1 VAWVAPKSK
10 TRGNAA
16 VYLDGAK
23 VAREDL
29 FSQQTLARRVVF
41 SKGKLDPATPHT
53 LEVRSLGTSGRP
65 RVDVDAF
72 AVLR

>member
-1 VAWVAPKSK
+1 MAWVAPKSK
-10 TRGNAA
+10 TRGKAA

-41 SKGKLDPATPHT
+41 SKGDLDPATPHT
-53 LEVRSLGTSGRP
+53 LEVRSLVTSGRP